1 MKKIYLTVV
10 FLLFVKLVSAQ
21 NNTGKT
27 ISVNFQQV
35 TIDQFV
41 NDIEAKSGYH
51 IYYDQTQFDSVKIT
65 LQANDMPLKNILDM
79 AFNNTKYRYT
89 IIPADQQVFI
99 TKERVIRTQ
108 IATGYF
114 NEPAAS
120 GATQAAAKPLAAV
133 TAADFTADKEIP
145 ATEATTENKLYEIG
159 LKTNTIEPGS
169 STLSGY
175 IKDIKSGEPIVG
187 ASIFI
192 PNSKIGVTTDQF
204 GYYTI
209 KLPRGRETLIIHGI
223 GMKDTRRQLTLYS
236 DGRLNIEMQ
245 EQVFALK
252 EVKISADKV
261 ANVRS
266 TQMGTNRLS
275 IRDIKQVPAVFGEA
289 DILRVVL
296 TLPGV
301 QSVGEATTGFNVRG
315 GSADQNLILL
325 NDATIY
331 NPSHFFGFFSA
342 FDPDMVKDVELY
354 KSSIPEKYGGRLA
367 SVLDVTDREG
377 NKKNFTGTAG
387 IGLLT
392 SRINIE
398 GPIIKNKTS
407 FILGART
414 SYSDWLLSA
423 LPQEYKNSS
432 ASFYDIN
439 LGISHQIDDKNNIYI
454 TGYMSHDKFRLN
466 SDTAYSYGNKN
477 ANIKWKHNFNDK
489 LFSVVLFGY
498 DRYQYEVSS
507 DANVINGYT
516 LNYNVNQSNFKT
528 DFTYYINRKNTIDF
542 GISSIYYRLHSG
554 DEEPYNEK
562 SLLVPVVVP
571 AEQALESAIY
581 LGDKYDITPNLTLD
595 LGVRYSLYN
604 YLGPQTVDYYAPNL
618 PKQSSNVVDSVTY
631 GKNKVINTYS
641 RPEIRASARYNI
653 NDNTSL
659 KASYN
664 TLTQYI
670 HLLSNTTAI
679 SPTDVYKLSDPNIK
693 PQHGDQVSL
702 GIYKNLQAN
711 TIETSVEVY
720 YKRIRDYLDYKSGAT
735 LLLNDH
741 IEQDVINTQGK
752 AYGIEFLIKK
762 TEGKLNGWMSYT
774 YSRTFL
780 RQDDPNAGELI
791 NGGNYYPANYDK
803 PNDFNFTGNY
813 RFTHRYSV
821 SLNIVYSTGRPITLP
836 VAKYYYDNA
845 ERVYYSDRNVYRVP
859 DYFRSDFSVNIEGNH
874 KVHQRFHNSWTVG
887 VYNLTGRANA
897 YSTYFTEQGG
907 SINGYQL
914 SIFAKPI
921 PFINYNIRF

>member
-1 MKKIYLTVV
+1 MKKSYLTII
-10 FLLFVKLVSAQ
+10 FLFIVKLLSAQ

-41 NDIEAKSGYH
+41 NVLEEKSGYH
-51 IYYDQTQFDSVKIT
+51 FYYDPAQFDSLKVT
-65 LQANDMPLKNILDM
+65 MQASDLPLKGILNI
-79 AFNNTKYRYT
+79 AFNNTKYNYT
-89 IIPADQQVFI
+89 IVPASLQVFL
-99 TKERVIRTQ
+99 TKGKIIRTQ
-108 IATGYF
+108 LAAGYF
-114 NEPAAS
+114 NIKPETETGQQPSAARE
-120 GATQAAAKPLAAV
+120 AEL
-133 TAADFTADKEIP
+133 DFAADKETHV
-145 ATEATTENKLYEIG
+145 AEATTENKLYEIG
-159 LKTNTIEPGS
+159 LKTNTISPGNA
-169 STLSGY
+169 TLSGY
-175 IKDIKSGEPIVG
+175 VKDIKSGEAIVG
-187 ASIFI
+187 ASIFVA
-192 PNSKIGVTTDQF
+192 NTKTGVTTDQF
-204 GYYTI
+204 GYFTI
-209 KLPRGRETLIIHGI
+209 KLPRGRQTLIVHGI
-223 GMKDTRRQLTLYS
+223 GMKDTHRQLILYT

-252 EVKISADKV
+252 EVKISADKI

-266 TQMGTNRLS
+266 TEMGTNKLT

-315 GSADQNLILL
+315 GAADENLILL

-331 NPSHFFGFFSA
+331 NPSHFFGFFSS
-342 FDPDMVKDVELY
+342 FDPDIVKDVELY
-354 KSSIPEKYGGRLA
+354 KSSIPERYGGRLA

-377 NKKNFTGTAG
+377 NKKNFTGSAG

-392 SRINIE
+392 SRLNIE
-398 GPIIKNKTS
+398 GPIIKDKTS
-407 FILGART
+407 FIFGART
-414 SYSDWLLSA
+414 SYSDWLLSL
-423 LPQEYKNSS
+423 LPEEYKHSE
-432 ASFYDIN
+432 ASFYDLN

-454 TGYMSHDKFRLN
+454 TGYMSHDQFKLN
-466 SDTAYSYGNKN
+466 SDTTYSYGNKN

-489 LFSVVLFGY
+489 LFSVLLVGY
-498 DRYQYEVSS
+498 DRYQYEVAS
-507 DANVINGYT
+507 DQNPINGYK
-516 LNYNVNQSNFKT
+516 LNYNINQSNLKY
-528 DFTYYINRKNTIDF
+528 DFTYYVTRKNTIDF
-542 GISSIYYRLHSG
+542 GLSSIYYKLHSG
-554 DEEPYNEK
+554 DEQPYNNN
-562 SLLVPVVVP
+562 SLVVPDVVP
-571 AEQALESAIY
+571 AEQALESALY
-581 LGDKYDITPNLTLD
+581 LGDKYDITPNLTVD
-595 LGVRYSLYN
+595 LGVRYSIYN
-604 YLGPQTVDYYAPNL
+604 YLGAQTVDYYAPNL
-618 PKQSSNVVDSVTY
+618 PKEPENVVDSVTY
-631 GKNKVINTYS
+631 GKNKVIKTYS
-641 RPEIRASARYNI
+641 KPEIRASARYNL

-693 PQHGDQVSL
+693 PQSGDQVSL
-702 GIYKNLQAN
+702 GIYKNAQAN

-720 YKRIRDYLDYKSGAT
+720 YKRIHDYLDYKDGAT

-752 AYGIEFLIKK
+752 AYGIEFLVKK

-791 NGGNYYPANYDK
+791 NNGNWYPASYDK

-821 SLNIVYSTGRPITLP
+821 SLNVVYSTGRPITLP

-845 ERVYYSDRNVYRVP
+845 ERVYYSERNAYRIP

-874 KVHQRFHNSWTVG
+874 KVHQRFHNSWTFG
-887 VYNLTGRANA
+887 VYNLTGRSNA
-897 YSTYFTEQGG
+897 YSTYFVEQGG
-907 SINGYQL
+907 AINGYQL